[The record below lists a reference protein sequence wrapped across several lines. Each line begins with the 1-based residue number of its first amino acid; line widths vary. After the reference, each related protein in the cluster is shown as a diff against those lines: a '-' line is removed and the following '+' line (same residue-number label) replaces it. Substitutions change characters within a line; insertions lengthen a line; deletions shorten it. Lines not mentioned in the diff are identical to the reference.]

1 MGRRGRVSVTLK
13 AMSTASPPERFAVAA
28 FDALLANIAIV
39 DADGLI
45 VAVNRAW
52 TAFACDNGG
61 TGDDVGVNYL
71 AVCEAAQGED
81 GPDAHAIAAG
91 IRAVVSG
98 EQALYELEYPCH
110 TPTQQRYYVAR
121 VTRFEQD
128 GARYAL
134 VAHEDITRRK
144 LAEREV
150 NSLNAS
156 LERRV
161 LERTQAL
168 EASEWDL
175 QRLNT
180 ELTARNEELSQFVY
194 VASHDL
200 QEPLRTLGA
209 YADILRHRYR
219 GKQFDERADTYLGH
233 ITEQVGR
240 ARRLV
245 RDVLALATVS
255 EEAPREMTDLGKV
268 CREVQT
274 ELDWSPDARLDI
286 GHLLPVYASPPQM
299 RQLLDNLLGNALKFH
314 GTEPLRVDLSAQ
326 PEGVLVHFT
335 LRDNGIGVAPEYA
348 EKVFGMFQRLHGRTA
363 TGGNGIGLAVCR
375 RIVERH
381 GGTIWIEAAPGGGT
395 AIHFT
400 LPAAQE
406 AAPRHSS
413 ANDARAG

>member
-1 MGRRGRVSVTLK
+1 
-13 AMSTASPPERFAVAA
+13 MSTVSPPERFAVAA

-39 DADGLI
+39 DAKGVI

-52 TAFACDNGG
+52 TAFARDNGG
-61 TGDDVGVNYL
+61 TDNDVGVNYL
-71 AVCEAAQGED
+71 TVCEAAQGAD

-98 EQALYELEYPCH
+98 GQALYELEYPCH
-110 TPTQQRYYVAR
+110 TPTRERYYLAR

-128 GARYAL
+128 GAQYAL

-144 LAEREV
+144 LAELEV
-150 NSLNAS
+150 KSLNAS

-219 GKQFDERADTYLGH
+219 GRQFDERADIYLGH

-274 ELDWSPDARLDI
+274 ELNWPPDARLDVA
-286 GHLLPVYASPPQM
+286 HLVPVYASPSQM

-326 PEGVLVHFT
+326 SEGALVHFT

-348 EKVFGMFQRLHGRTA
+348 EKVFGMFQRLHGRTP

-381 GGTIWIEAAPGGGT
+381 GGTIWIEAVPGGGT

-406 AAPRHSS
+406 AVAQHSS
-413 ANDARAG
+413 AGGAGAE

>member
-1 MGRRGRVSVTLK
+1 
-13 AMSTASPPERFAVAA
+13 MSIAPPPERFTVAA
-28 FDALLANIAIV
+28 FDALLANIAII
-39 DADGLI
+39 DADGVI

-61 TGDDVGVNYL
+61 AGDDVGVNYL
-71 AVCEAAQGED
+71 SVCDAARGED
-81 GPDAHAIAAG
+81 GGDARAIAAG
-91 IRAVVSG
+91 IRAVLAG

-110 TPTQQRYYVAR
+110 TPTERRHFVAR
-121 VTRFEQD
+121 VTPFEQD

-144 LAEREV
+144 LAELEV
-150 NSLNAS
+150 SALNAS

-161 LERTQAL
+161 QERTQAL
-168 EASEWDL
+168 EAGERDL

-180 ELTARNEELSQFVY
+180 ELAARNEELSQFVY

-219 GKQFDERADTYLGH
+219 GRQLDERADTYLGH

-255 EEAPREMTDLGKV
+255 GEAPCEVTDLAGV
-268 CREVQT
+268 CREVQA
-274 ELDWSPDARLDI
+274 ELDWPPEARLDTA
-286 GHLLPVYASPPQM
+286 GLLPVYVSPLQM
-299 RQLLDNLLGNALKFH
+299 RQLLGNLLGNALKFR
-314 GTEPLRVDLSAQ
+314 GPAPLRVALSAQ
-326 PEGVLVHFT
+326 AEGELVHFT
-335 LRDNGIGVAPEYA
+335 LRDNGIGIAPEYA
-348 EKVFGMFQRLHGRTA
+348 EKVFGMFQRLHGRTP

-381 GGTIWIEAAPGGGT
+381 GGRIWIEAAPEGGT
-395 AIHFT
+395 ELHFT
-400 LPAAQE
+400 LPAVRAGAGAA
-406 AAPRHSS
+406 AAP
-413 ANDARAG
+413 ATDAPATDDRRAG

>member
-1 MGRRGRVSVTLK
+1 M
-13 AMSTASPPERFAVAA
+13 
-28 FDALLANIAIV
+28 
-39 DADGLI
+39 
-45 VAVNRAW
+45 
-52 TAFACDNGG
+52 
-61 TGDDVGVNYL
+61 
-71 AVCEAAQGED
+71 
-81 GPDAHAIAAG
+81 
-91 IRAVVSG
+91 
-98 EQALYELEYPCH
+98 
-110 TPTQQRYYVAR
+110 AR

-128 GARYAL
+128 GAHYAL

-144 LAEREV
+144 LAELEV
-150 NSLNAS
+150 SSLNAS

-168 EASEWDL
+168 EAGERDL

-219 GKQFDERADTYLGH
+219 GRQFDERADAYLGH

-255 EEAPREMTDLGKV
+255 EEAPREVTDLAEV
-268 CREVQT
+268 CREVQA
-274 ELDWSPDARLDI
+274 ELDWPPDARL
-286 GHLLPVYASPPQM
+286 HAAPLPPVWASPLQM

-314 GTEPLRVDLSAQ
+314 GAAPLRVTLSAEA
-326 PEGVLVHFT
+326 EGELVHFI
-335 LRDNGIGVAPEYA
+335 LRDNGIGIAPEHT

-381 GGTIWIEAAPGGGT
+381 GGRIWIEAAPGGGS
-395 AIHFT
+395 ALHFT
-400 LPAAQE
+400 LPAAQDDAVHLS
-406 AAPRHSS
+406 AAGERTS
-413 ANDARAG
+413 G

>member
-1 MGRRGRVSVTLK
+1 MLAAT
-13 AMSTASPPERFAVAA
+13 PPERFAVAA
-28 FDALLANIAIV
+28 FDALMANIAIV
-39 DADGLI
+39 DADGVI

-52 TAFACDNGG
+52 TVFASDNGG
-61 TGDDVGVNYL
+61 SSNDVGINYL
-71 AVCEAAQGED
+71 LVCDAARGQD
-81 GPDAHAIAAG
+81 GGDAHAIAAG
-91 IRAVVSG
+91 IRAVLAG
-98 EQALYELEYPCH
+98 EQPLYELEYPCH
-110 TPTQQRYYVAR
+110 TATQLRYYVAR

-128 GARYAL
+128 GAHYAL

-144 LAEREV
+144 LAELEV
-150 NSLNAS
+150 SSLNAS

-161 LERTQAL
+161 LERTRAL
-168 EASEWDL
+168 EAGERDL

-219 GKQFDERADTYLGH
+219 GRQFDERADAYLGH

-255 EEAPREMTDLGKV
+255 EEAPREVTDLAEV
-268 CREVQT
+268 CREVQA
-274 ELDWSPDARLDI
+274 ELDWPPDARL
-286 GHLLPVYASPPQM
+286 HAAPLPPVWASPLQM

-314 GTEPLRVDLSAQ
+314 GAAPLQVTLSAEA
-326 PEGVLVHFT
+326 EGELVHFI
-335 LRDNGIGVAPEYA
+335 LRDNGIGIAPEHT

-381 GGTIWIEAAPGGGT
+381 GGRIWIEAAPGGGS
-395 AIHFT
+395 ALHFT
-400 LPAAQE
+400 LPVAQDDAVHLSAAGE
-406 AAPRHSS
+406 RTS
-413 ANDARAG
+413 G

>member
-1 MGRRGRVSVTLK
+1 MPAAT
-13 AMSTASPPERFAVAA
+13 PPERFAVAA
-28 FDALLANIAIV
+28 FDALMANIAIV
-39 DADGLI
+39 DADGVI

-52 TAFACDNGG
+52 TVFASENGG
-61 TGDDVGVNYL
+61 SSNDVGINYL
-71 AVCEAAQGED
+71 SVCDAARGRD
-81 GPDAHAIAAG
+81 SGDAHAIAAG
-91 IRAVVSG
+91 IRAVLAG
-98 EQALYELEYPCH
+98 EQPLYELEYPCH
-110 TPTQQRYYVAR
+110 TATQPRYYVAR

-128 GARYAL
+128 GAHYAL

-144 LAEREV
+144 LAELEV
-150 NSLNAS
+150 SSLNAS

-168 EASEWDL
+168 EAGERDL

-219 GKQFDERADTYLGH
+219 GRQFDERADAYLGH

-255 EEAPREMTDLGKV
+255 EEAPREVTDLAEV
-268 CREVQT
+268 CREVQA
-274 ELDWSPDARLDI
+274 ELDWPPDARL
-286 GHLLPVYASPPQM
+286 HAAPLPLVWASPLQM

-314 GTEPLRVDLSAQ
+314 GAAPLRVTLSAEA
-326 PEGVLVHFT
+326 EGELVHFI
-335 LRDNGIGVAPEYA
+335 LRDNGIGIAPEHT

-381 GGTIWIEAAPGGGT
+381 GGRIWIEAAPGGGS
-395 AIHFT
+395 ALHFT
-400 LPAAQE
+400 LPVAQDDAVHLSAAGE
-406 AAPRHSS
+406 RTS
-413 ANDARAG
+413 G